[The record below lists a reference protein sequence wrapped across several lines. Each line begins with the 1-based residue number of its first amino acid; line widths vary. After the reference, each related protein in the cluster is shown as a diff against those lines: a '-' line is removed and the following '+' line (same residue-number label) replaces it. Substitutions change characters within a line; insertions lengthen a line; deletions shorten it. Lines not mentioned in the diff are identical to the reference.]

1 MKRMNSSIKSVVVL
15 VAICF
20 VVTALLAGVNF
31 VTAPIIAE
39 ANEEAA
45 KQSLFEVLPQAEDFT
60 ELSLPEN
67 APKTVTGVY
76 ADTAGSGYAVTLD
89 TSSQYSADNMLFTI
103 GIDADGKIAG
113 VTLTHYSE
121 SKDFGADYPSTYI
134 GKDASLS
141 GVDTV
146 AGVTYSSAAFKEAVA
161 DAFAALTAA
170 KEAE

>member
-1 MKRMNSSIKSVVVL
+1 MKSMNSSIKSVIVL
-15 VAICF
+15 VVICF
-20 VVTALLAGVNF
+20 IVTALLAGVNF

-39 ANEEAA
+39 ANESAA
-45 KQSLFEVLPQAEDFT
+45 KQSLFEVLPQAEDFIA
-60 ELSLPEN
+60 LSLPEN
-67 APKTVTGVY
+67 TPVTVTGIY
-76 ADTAGSGYAVTLD
+76 ADTAKSGYAITID

-103 GIDADGKIAG
+103 GIDTNGRIIG

-134 GKDASLS
+134 GADATLS

-161 DAFAALTAA
+161 DAFIALEAA